1 MQVCS
6 CIVAKNVASLLGPL
20 TKNFVKLVRVFCMH
34 ECRKFMWHQQV
45 CHCLT
50 HFSWD
55 LQGGH
60 GTEIVTG
67 TYHPHH
73 IPVHIVGMPAF
84 IANFREESEITK

>member
-1 MQVCS
+1 MQKVH
-6 CIVAKNVASLLGPL
+6 VASAGLPLG
-20 TKNFVKLVRVFCMH
+20 
-34 ECRKFMWHQQV
+34 
-45 CHCLT
+45 HCLT